1 MKVQDTLWLKLN
13 IAFYAMAELL
23 NLGAF
28 LVCRLAGDMDLYI
41 WLLSIIICTCYFVT
55 AAVVIRQT
63 GVVSMA
69 SIFWICLF
77 AFGISRLFLYLMGV
91 FDFMHQIYGIFGIFD
106 WEEKT
111 AVTVLNYYLLFMA
124 SFSVMLF
131 LSLRSRMKK
140 APLQKPRR
148 ENPIKYLRQPLYVVF
163 YAMAPI
169 VLVFFTIQA
178 ILVNRLGYVSLY
190 NGTLNAQIPFL
201 SVFSIARLAFTV
213 SFYAIL
219 SFEDDQKNFLQSM
232 AVFLVVN
239 AIPLAQGSR
248 AEFII
253 YLLACLF
260 VYCTRFHKNFSVM
273 WLIVGLVA
281 GIPVLDAISYI
292 RSGLA
297 LPGDFLAGAYRK
309 FFSELSTSFNVVAYY
324 VQNQEDLSINT
335 YPYIMEPIVKVFQ
348 YYANVDIYSSGQTQA
363 MAEIRFQLGHQI
375 TYHISPGYYLMGH
388 NFASNFI
395 AEMAEFGPLG
405 VIGFSFVFLFLVFQ
419 IEEQITQKSPYFG
432 FMCIEFCLW
441 IFMAPRASAFYD
453 TYNLMKYG
461 IIFLLLYGVSAFLQ
475 EMNTLPELRKGRKL
489 FSSIRLAQKGENEN
503 ER

>member
-13 IAFYAMAELL
+13 IVFYALAQLL
-23 NLGAF
+23 NLGAYF
-28 LVCRLAGDMDLYI
+28 VCRLAGDMGLYI
-41 WLLSIIICTCYFVT
+41 WLLSVIICSCYFVT
-55 AAVVIRQT
+55 AVIVIRQT

-91 FDFMHQIYGIFGIFD
+91 FDFMHQIYGILGIFD

-111 AVTVLNYYLLFMA
+111 AVTVLNYYLLFMT
-124 SFSVMLF
+124 SFSVVFF
-131 LSLRSRMKK
+131 LSVRSRTKK
-140 APLQKPRR
+140 PAPDKHRKG
-148 ENPIKYLRQPLYVVF
+148 NPIKYLRQPLYVIF

-178 ILVNRLGYVSLY
+178 ILVNRLGYVSIY

-201 SVFSIARLAFTV
+201 SVFSLARLAFTV

-219 SFEDDQKNFLQSM
+219 SFEDDQKSFLQSM

-260 VYCTRFHKNFSVM
+260 VYCSRFHKNFSVA
-273 WLIVGLVA
+273 WLILGLVA

-297 LPGDFLAGAYRK
+297 LPADFLAGAYRK

-324 VQNQEDLSINT
+324 VQNREELSMNT
-335 YPYIMEPIVKVFQ
+335 YPYILEPIVKVFQ
-348 YYANVDIYSSGQTQA
+348 YYANVDVYSSGQTQA
-363 MAEIRFQLGHQI
+363 MVEIRFQLGHQI
-375 TYHISPGYYLMGH
+375 TYHISRDHYLMGY

-395 AEMAEFGPLG
+395 AEMAEFGSLG
-405 VIGFSFVFLFLVFQ
+405 VVGFSSVFLLAVFK
-419 IEEQITQKSPYFG
+419 IEEQITRQNPYFG

-475 EMNTLPELRKGRKL
+475 EMNTLPQRGRWREISSRCLR
-489 FSSIRLAQKGENEN
+489 KGENEI
-503 ER
+503 EQ